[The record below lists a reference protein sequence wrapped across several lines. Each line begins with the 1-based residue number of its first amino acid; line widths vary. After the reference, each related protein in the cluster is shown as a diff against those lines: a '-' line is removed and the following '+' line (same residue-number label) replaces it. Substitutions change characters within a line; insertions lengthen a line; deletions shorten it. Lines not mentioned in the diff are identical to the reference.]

1 MQNLVRQEV
10 ISAARTVIVKIGSNV
25 LARDDDRLDRER
37 IQHLADQIGRLIAS
51 GRKVVLVSSGAVA
64 AGVGIL
70 GLKRR
75 PDSLPELQAAAAVGQ
90 AHLIKAWDEALTLTG
105 HHVAQILVTVNDF
118 RNRRRYLNIR
128 NTLRTLFS
136 FGVVPV
142 VNENDT
148 VSIDEIALGD
158 NDQLAAMIAT
168 LVADPLLVILS
179 GVDGLYDG
187 PPSNPDSRIIPL
199 IEQPEDELLKLVANE
214 QSSRGRG
221 GMASKLKAILSAT
234 RTGENVILAGGR
246 RPAVLDD
253 IREGN
258 ETGTLFVASGG
269 IVPAWKKWIGYTA
282 QPQGILVL
290 DDGACRAVCEQGRSL
305 LAVGIREVRGDFDQ
319 GASVELVNSSGI
331 SLARGL
337 ANYSATEIRKVAG
350 QKSSDITRLLGHVPY
365 GEVIHRDNLVVT
377 TGRR

>member
-1 MQNLVRQEV
+1 MQNIVRQEV
-10 ISAARTVIVKIGSNV
+10 FQAAQTLIVKIGSNV
-25 LARDDDRLDRER
+25 LARDDDRLDRDR
-37 IQHLADQIGRLIAS
+37 IQHLADQIDRLLAT

-75 PDSLPELQAAAAVGQ
+75 PESLSELQAAAAVGQ
-90 AHLIKAWDEALTLTG
+90 AHLIKAWDESLIRTG
-105 HHVAQILVTVNDF
+105 HHVGQILVTVNDF

-128 NTLRTLFS
+128 NTLRTLVG

-148 VSIDEIALGD
+148 VSIEEIALGD

-168 LVADPLLVILS
+168 LVPGPLLIILS

-187 PPSNPDSRIIPL
+187 PPSNPASTVIPL
-199 IEQPEDELLKLVANE
+199 IKQPEDELLKLVANE

-234 RTGENVILAGGR
+234 RTGESVLLAGGK
-246 RPAVLDD
+246 RPHVLDE
-253 IREGN
+253 IREGL
-258 ETGTLFVASGG
+258 ETGTLFLASGG

-282 QPQGILVL
+282 QPQGVLVL
-290 DDGACRAVCEQGRSL
+290 DDGACRAVCQQGRSL
-305 LAVGIREVRGDFDQ
+305 LAVGVREVRGDFDQ
-319 GASVELVNSSGI
+319 GASVELVNVSGESI
-331 SLARGL
+331 ARGL
-337 ANYSATEIRKVAG
+337 ANYSATEIRRIAG
-350 QKSSDITRLLGHVPY
+350 QKSANIGSVLGHVPY

-377 TGRR
+377 TPR